1 MASGGRPVGV
11 AAAAGGAAVPEGAG
25 PALAAQAVAVG
36 GGAARAAEPVGP
48 QRVGRRA
55 VVVVAVVVGVVGVVR
70 VVCRHADDVPPPGRY
85 AITTQSDMIKTSLVR
100 CPGSQDVLGTNP
112 GRLTSVVW
120 VWVLDS
126 GGRGS

>member
-1 MASGGRPVGV
+1 MTLGGRPVGV
-11 AAAAGGAAVPEGAG
+11 AAAAGGAAIEERAS
-25 PALAAQAVAVG
+25 PALAAEAVAVR
-36 GGAARAAEPVGP
+36 GGAAGAAEPVGP

-70 VVCRHADDVPPPGRY
+70 VVCRHGDDVPAPGRY
-85 AITTQSDMIKTSLVR
+85 VITTQSDMIKTSLVR
-100 CPGSQDVLGTNP
+100 CAGSQDVPGTNS
-112 GRLTSVVW
+112 GRLASVVW